1 MMPVNYPYRFDG
13 RGRTAQSR
21 GNDYVKDLIE
31 QVLFT
36 APGERVNRPDFGSG
50 LNQLVF
56 EPLGDEMAATVQFT
70 VRGALEHWLSE
81 VIRVEDLSVTRED
94 SRLTVTLT
102 YLVLQTGERKIDR
115 FSREAPL

>member
-1 MMPVNYPYRFDG
+1 MPVDYPYRFDG
-13 RGRTAQSR
+13 RGRSAR
-21 GNDYVKDLIE
+21 CKGDDHVKDLIE

-81 VIRVEDLSVTRED
+81 VIRVEDLSVIRED

-102 YLVLQTGERKIDR
+102 YLVLQTGERKVDR
-115 FSREAPL
+115 FSQEVPL